1 MPVSKQRKN
10 QKKKSTSRTNKL
22 KNEAKVITKK
32 FLENY
37 NKIIELEI
45 NLLNLKLLKNN
56 DIP

>member
-10 QKKKSTSRTNKL
+10 QKKRSTARTNRL

-37 NKIIELEI
+37 NKIMEARNQSIQSKTEE
-45 NLLNLKLLKNN
+45 
-56 DIP
+56 

>member
-10 QKKKSTSRTNKL
+10 QKKKSTTRTSKL

-37 NKIIELEI
+37 NKIMEA
-45 NLLNLKLLKNN
+45 KNQSVESKN
-56 DIP
+56 ED